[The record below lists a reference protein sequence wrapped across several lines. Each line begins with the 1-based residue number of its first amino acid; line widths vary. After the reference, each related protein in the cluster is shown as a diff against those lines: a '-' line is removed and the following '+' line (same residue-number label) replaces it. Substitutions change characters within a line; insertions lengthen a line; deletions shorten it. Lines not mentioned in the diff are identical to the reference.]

1 MHKNRA
7 NLGMTCAT
15 CPSSHLCITRGLSKE
30 FTNEI
35 DALITKVAV
44 INPGEHIYYIHDTL
58 EYLFAVHSGT
68 CKDYFIDMDGQE
80 YVNNFYLPGDILGLE
95 SIPGRKLLFS
105 SVAITHVEICLIPL
119 SPLLDLSGHI
129 PSLHNRLLNIM
140 AYKMQNDK
148 QIRLKTNAKQRVA
161 DFLLNM
167 HRRIEERNKIP
178 DKLQLPMSQFDISN
192 MLGLAYETLSR
203 ILHGL
208 AKENI
213 IKLVNKE
220 IHIINVEALKNI
232 GSALETPY
240 GQLD

>member
-7 NLGMTCAT
+7 NLGISCGS

-30 FTNEI
+30 LANEI
-35 DALITKVAV
+35 NNLITKIA
-44 INPGEHIYYIHDTL
+44 IIQPGEHLYYIHDNL
-58 EYLFAVHSGT
+58 EYLSAVYSGT

-80 YVNNFYLPGDILGLE
+80 YVNNFYLSGDILGLE
-95 SIPGRKLLFS
+95 SIPGRKFLFS
-105 SVAITHVEICLIPL
+105 AMAITKTEICLIPYEA
-119 SPLLDLSGHI
+119 LLEKAGDNLM
-129 PSLHNRLLNIM
+129 LQNRLLNIM

-167 HRRIEERNKIP
+167 YRRIEERNKVAN
-178 DKLQLPMSQFDISN
+178 KLQLPMSQFDISN
-192 MLGLAYETLSR
+192 LLGLAYETLSR

-220 IHIINVEALKNI
+220 IHIVDVEALQAI
-232 GSALETPY
+232 GSALETQH
-240 GQLD
+240 GQMN